1 MAGNDADALDATQ
14 EALIAIVRGLP
25 RFDGRAAFSTW
36 CYRVAVNA
44 CLDELRRR
52 KRRPVPVGDDRPEPA
67 AGGDPANQAAA
78 RIDVDRALGGLA
90 LEYRTAVVLRDLCAL
105 DYAEIA
111 EVLEIPSGTVR
122 SRIARGRA
130 QLAEAI
136 GNPDPG
142 LPDDEHAV
150 LQGRAPAPGT
160 AEAVADRLDI
170 DAALADLSP
179 EFRAAV
185 VLRDVCDLD
194 YAEIAEVLDIPPGT
208 VRSRIARG
216 RAALAERLAG
226 NPPAPPERPTTRS

>member
-52 KRRPVPVGDDRPEPA
+52 RRR
-67 AGGDPANQAAA
+67 
-78 RIDVDRALGGLA
+78 
-90 LEYRTAVVLRDLCAL
+90 
-105 DYAEIA
+105 
-111 EVLEIPSGTVR
+111 
-122 SRIARGRA
+122 
-130 QLAEAI
+130 
-136 GNPDPG
+136 PDPG
-142 LPDDEHAV
+142 LPEV
-150 LQGRAPAPGT
+150 EEEPSRSGQPGVDT
-160 AEAVADRLDI
+160 SVADRLAI

-179 EFRAAV
+179 DFRAAV

-226 NPPAPPERPTTRS
+226 NPDRPHDRPTT